1 MGDEFLMISANMLPK
16 SIYFKAA
23 WYHKSIYE
31 KSKEKSQMNARDFF
45 YLVAE
50 MREAQ
55 KAYLETKDRHV
66 FRAARKLENE
76 VDKEIR
82 RVRELVNAN
91 PPASV
96 MKIPGE

>member
-23 WYHKSIYE
+23 ATNKSIYE

-55 KAYLETKDRHV
+55 KAYFETKDRHV

-96 MKIPGE
+96 MKI

>member
-1 MGDEFLMISANMLPK
+1 MLVCRPK
-16 SIYFKAA
+16 THRLGIMQRRNQRIHCNAKRL
-23 WYHKSIYE
+23 
-31 KSKEKSQMNARDFF
+31 SQMNARDFF

-55 KAYLETKDRHV
+55 KAYFETKDRHV

-82 RVRELVNAN
+82 RVREVVNAN

>member
-1 MGDEFLMISANMLPK
+1 
-16 SIYFKAA
+16 
-23 WYHKSIYE
+23 
-31 KSKEKSQMNARDFF
+31 MNARDFF

-55 KAYLETKDRHV
+55 KAYFETKDRYV

-82 RVRELVNAN
+82 RVRDIVNAN
-91 PPASV
+91 PPAHI
-96 MKIPGE
+96 MKEPGD

>member
-1 MGDEFLMISANMLPK
+1 
-16 SIYFKAA
+16 
-23 WYHKSIYE
+23 
-31 KSKEKSQMNARDFF
+31 MNARDFF

-55 KAYLETKDRHV
+55 KAYFETKDRNV

-82 RVRELVNAN
+82 RVREVINRAD
-91 PPASV
+91 PKEV
-96 MKIPGE
+96 